1 MEKYIAS
8 SIEEICNENK
18 NIMTRFNAK
27 NLFKHNG
34 EFVLSDKYIE
44 FKGYKT
50 IKFDEI
56 EDISLGNDDVVSSV
70 NFATQNRMVFGKSAR
85 PIRLLLKNEEIIYF
99 YVNWNILTGLSS
111 NKKIYDIL
119 NDHIKN

>member
-1 MEKYIAS
+1 MDKYIAS
-8 SIEEICNENK
+8 SIEEICNKNK
-18 NIMTRFNAK
+18 NIMTKFNAK

-56 EDISLGNDDVVSSV
+56 EDISLENDDVVSSV

>member
-1 MEKYIAS
+1 MDKYIAS
-8 SIEEICNENK
+8 SLEEICNQNK

-56 EDISLGNDDVVSSV
+56 EDISLENDDVVSSV

-85 PIRLLLKNEEIIYF
+85 PIRLLLKNGERIYF

>member
-1 MEKYIAS
+1 MDKYIAS

-56 EDISLGNDDVVSSV
+56 EDISLENDDVVSSA

-111 NKKIYDIL
+111 NKKIMTF
-119 NDHIKN
+119 

>member
-1 MEKYIAS
+1 MDKYIAS

-119 NDHIKN
+119 NDHIKK

>member
-1 MEKYIAS
+1 MDKYIAS
-8 SIEEICNENK
+8 SIEEICDQNK

-56 EDISLGNDDVVSSV
+56 EDISLENDDVVSSV
-70 NFATQNRMVFGKSAR
+70 NFATQNRVVFGKSAR
-85 PIRLLLKNEEIIYF
+85 PIRLLLKNGERIYF

>member
-1 MEKYIAS
+1 MDKYIAS

-56 EDISLGNDDVVSSV
+56 EDISLENDDVVSSV

-99 YVNWNILTGLSS
+99 YMNWNILTGLSS

>member
-1 MEKYIAS
+1 MDKYIAS
-8 SIEEICNENK
+8 SIEEICNQNK
-18 NIMTRFNAK
+18 NIMIRFNAK

-56 EDISLGNDDVVSSV
+56 EDISLENDDVVSSV

-85 PIRLLLKNEEIIYF
+85 PIRLLLKNEERIYF

>member
-1 MEKYIAS
+1 MDKYIAS

-44 FKGYKT
+44 SKGYKT

-56 EDISLGNDDVVSSV
+56 EDISLENDDVVSSV

>member
-1 MEKYIAS
+1 MGKYIAS
-8 SIEEICNENK
+8 SIEEICNQNK

-34 EFVLSDKYIE
+34 EFVLSDRYIE

-56 EDISLGNDDVVSSV
+56 EDISLENDDVVSSV

-99 YVNWNILTGLSS
+99 YVNWDILTGLSS

>member
-1 MEKYIAS
+1 MDKYIAS

-56 EDISLGNDDVVSSV
+56 EDISLENDDVVSSV

-99 YVNWNILTGLSS
+99 YVNWNILAGLSS

>member
-1 MEKYIAS
+1 MDKYIAS
-8 SIEEICNENK
+8 SIEEICNQNK
-18 NIMTRFNAK
+18 NIMTIFNAK

-56 EDISLGNDDVVSSV
+56 EDISLENDDVVSSV

-85 PIRLLLKNEEIIYF
+85 PIRLLLKNGERIYF

>member
-1 MEKYIAS
+1 MDKYIAS
-8 SIEEICNENK
+8 SIEEICNQNK

-56 EDISLGNDDVVSSV
+56 EDISLENDDVVSSV

>member
-1 MEKYIAS
+1 MDKYIAS

-56 EDISLGNDDVVSSV
+56 EVISLENDDVVSSV

>member
-1 MEKYIAS
+1 MDKYIAS
-8 SIEEICNENK
+8 SIEEICNQNK
-18 NIMTRFNAK
+18 NIKTRFNAK

-56 EDISLGNDDVVSSV
+56 EDISLENDDVVSSV

-111 NKKIYDIL
+111 NKKIYDVL
-119 NDHIKN
+119 NDHI

>member
-1 MEKYIAS
+1 MDKYIAS

-111 NKKIYDIL
+111 NKKNYDIL

>member
-1 MEKYIAS
+1 MDKYIAS
-8 SIEEICNENK
+8 SIEEICNQNK

-56 EDISLGNDDVVSSV
+56 EDISLENDDVVSSV

-85 PIRLLLKNEEIIYF
+85 PIRLLLKNEERIYF

>member
-1 MEKYIAS
+1 MDKYIAS

-56 EDISLGNDDVVSSV
+56 EDISLENDDVVSSA

>member
-1 MEKYIAS
+1 MDKYIAS
-8 SIEEICNENK
+8 SIEEICNQNK
-18 NIMTRFNAK
+18 NIKTRFNAK

-56 EDISLGNDDVVSSV
+56 EDISLENDDVVSSV

-85 PIRLLLKNEEIIYF
+85 PIRLLLKNGEIIYF

>member
-1 MEKYIAS
+1 MDKYIAS

-56 EDISLGNDDVVSSV
+56 EDISLENDDVVSSM
-70 NFATQNRMVFGKSAR
+70 NFGTQNRMVFGKSAR
-85 PIRLLLKNEEIIYF
+85 PIRLLLKNGEIIYF

>member
-1 MEKYIAS
+1 MDKYIAS
-8 SIEEICNENK
+8 SIEEICNQNK

-56 EDISLGNDDVVSSV
+56 EDISLENDDVVSSV
-70 NFATQNRMVFGKSAR
+70 NFATQNRVVFGKSAR
-85 PIRLLLKNEEIIYF
+85 PIRLLLKNGERIYF

>member
-1 MEKYIAS
+1 MDKYIAS

-56 EDISLGNDDVVSSV
+56 EDISLENDDVVSSD

>member
-1 MEKYIAS
+1 MDKYIAS
-8 SIEEICNENK
+8 SIEEICNQNK
-18 NIMTRFNAK
+18 NIMTKFNAK

-56 EDISLGNDDVVSSV
+56 EDISLENDDVVSSV

-85 PIRLLLKNEEIIYF
+85 PIRLLLKNKEIIYF

>member
-1 MEKYIAS
+1 MDKYIAS
-8 SIEEICNENK
+8 SIEEICNQNK

-27 NLFKHNG
+27 NLFKYNG

-50 IKFDEI
+50 IKFYEI
-56 EDISLGNDDVVSSV
+56 EDISLENDDVVSSV
-70 NFATQNRMVFGKSAR
+70 NFATQNRVVFGKSAR
-85 PIRLLLKNEEIIYF
+85 PIRLLLKNGEIIYF

>member
-1 MEKYIAS
+1 MDKYIAS
-8 SIEEICNENK
+8 SIEEICNQNK

-56 EDISLGNDDVVSSV
+56 EDISLENDDVMSSV

-85 PIRLLLKNEEIIYF
+85 PIRLLLKNGERIYF

>member
-1 MEKYIAS
+1 MDKYIAS

-56 EDISLGNDDVVSSV
+56 EDISLENDDVVSSV
-70 NFATQNRMVFGKSAR
+70 NFATQNRIVFGKSAR

>member
-1 MEKYIAS
+1 MDKYFAS
-8 SIEEICNENK
+8 SIEEICNQNK
-18 NIMTRFNAK
+18 NIMTKFNAK

-56 EDISLGNDDVVSSV
+56 EDISLENDDVVSSV

-85 PIRLLLKNEEIIYF
+85 PIRLLLKNGEIIYF

>member
-8 SIEEICNENK
+8 SIEEICNQNK
-18 NIMTRFNAK
+18 NIKTRFNAK

-56 EDISLGNDDVVSSV
+56 EDISLENDDVVSSV

>member
-1 MEKYIAS
+1 MDKYIAS
-8 SIEEICNENK
+8 SLEEICNQNK

-56 EDISLGNDDVVSSV
+56 EDISLENDDVVSSV

-85 PIRLLLKNEEIIYF
+85 PIRLLLKNGEIIYF

>member
-1 MEKYIAS
+1 MDKYIAS
-8 SIEEICNENK
+8 SIEEICNQNK

-56 EDISLGNDDVVSSV
+56 EDISLENDDVMSSV

-85 PIRLLLKNEEIIYF
+85 PIRLLLKNGEIIYF

>member
-1 MEKYIAS
+1 MDKYIAS
-8 SIEEICNENK
+8 SIEEICNQNK
-18 NIMTRFNAK
+18 NIKTRFNAK

-56 EDISLGNDDVVSSV
+56 EDISLENDDVVSSV

-85 PIRLLLKNEEIIYF
+85 PIRLLLKNGERIYF

>member
-1 MEKYIAS
+1 MDKYIAS
-8 SIEEICNENK
+8 SIEEICNQNK

-56 EDISLGNDDVVSSV
+56 EDISLENDDVVSSV

-85 PIRLLLKNEEIIYF
+85 PIRLLLKNGERIYF

>member
-1 MEKYIAS
+1 
-8 SIEEICNENK
+8 
-18 NIMTRFNAK
+18 MTRFNAK

-44 FKGYKT
+44 FKGYNT

-56 EDISLGNDDVVSSV
+56 EDISLENDDVVSSV

>member
-1 MEKYIAS
+1 MGKYIAS
-8 SIEEICNENK
+8 SIEEICNQNK

-34 EFVLSDKYIE
+34 EFVLSDRYIE

-56 EDISLGNDDVVSSV
+56 EDVSLENDDVMSSV

-85 PIRLLLKNEEIIYF
+85 PIRLLLKNGEIIYF

>member
-1 MEKYIAS
+1 MDKYIAS

-56 EDISLGNDDVVSSV
+56 EDISLENDDVVSSV

>member
-1 MEKYIAS
+1 MDKYIAS
-8 SIEEICNENK
+8 SIEEICNQNK
-18 NIMTRFNAK
+18 NIMTKFNAK

-56 EDISLGNDDVVSSV
+56 EDISLENDDVVSSV

-85 PIRLLLKNEEIIYF
+85 PIRLLLKNGEIIYF

>member
-1 MEKYIAS
+1 MDKYIAS
-8 SIEEICNENK
+8 SIEEICNQNK

-56 EDISLGNDDVVSSV
+56 EDISLENDDVVSSD

-85 PIRLLLKNEEIIYF
+85 PIRLLLKNGERIYF

>member
-1 MEKYIAS
+1 MDKYIAS
-8 SIEEICNENK
+8 SIEEICNQNK

-56 EDISLGNDDVVSSV
+56 EDISLENDDVVSSV

-85 PIRLLLKNEEIIYF
+85 PIRLLLKNGEIIYF
-99 YVNWNILTGLSS
+99 YVNWDILTGLSS

>member
-1 MEKYIAS
+1 MDKYIAS

-56 EDISLGNDDVVSSV
+56 DDISLENDDVVSSV